1 MDLQASA
8 TESFWISASF
18 LLAMCVAQPVVAGL
32 FSGPRCRSLALSCFL
47 VMGSGALLTDYADH
61 IAMFLAGRSIQGLG
75 AGGLVILTYMSYGDL
90 RGSQASAYL
99 AAVVGSISL
108 GTISGPFIGA
118 ILGKTRD
125 WVRKVLGFSK
135 ASS

>member
-8 TESFWISASF
+8 TESFWISAPF

-32 FSGPRCRSLALSCFL
+32 FSGPRCRRLALSCFL
-47 VMGSGALLTDYADH
+47 VMGSGALLTDYANH
-61 IAMFLAGRSIQGLG
+61 IAIFLAGRSIQGLG
-75 AGGLVILTYMSYGDL
+75 ADGLVILTYMVYGDL

-108 GTISGPFIGA
+108 GTVSGPFMGT
-118 ILGKTRD
+118 ILGKTHD
-125 WVRKVLGFSK
+125 WVGKVLGLSK
-135 ASS
+135 AFS